1 MITLQTKKQ
10 LDMNRFFMHA
20 CAFLLLLE
28 WLRPLI
34 GITNVG
40 RLDIFVIF
48 IGICF
53 TLSFFQTKW
62 QIPIKIITILF
73 IIHFLYYKNAFINPS
88 WLTKFFTDIYQNSS
102 LLFQGNLLDISP
114 VFPTLLFFL
123 SFWFL
128 SAFISFWMIHKK
140 RGLLFLT
147 LTIIYIT
154 VFHNLHLY
162 NANFAI
168 IRTVV
173 IGFFLLS
180 LLRIERIKEMEHL
193 QNYAREISKLLRP
206 LTIFIVL
213 SATIAY
219 LAPKFGPQ
227 WPNPMDFLKF
237 NTSEA
242 SKQQDVS
249 KIGYGLDDSRL
260 GGPFKADP
268 TIVFTA
274 ATPNKQYW
282 RVETKDFYT
291 GKGWEVSENQKK
303 VSFKHKNDV
312 LSWYEQNTKTETTK
326 ATITMQKRYPHLT
339 YPAGLVSVEASSEN
353 VSYSVDTFSEK
364 IYTMDGD
371 SSTTLHSYKVTYEVP
386 EFSIES
392 LKAVKMNEGQETNP
406 YFMTKYTQL
415 PESLPQRVKDLASS
429 LTKDK
434 DNRYDKVLAIE
445 NYFTDHS
452 FVYETMNVSFPA
464 KNQDYVDQFLFDTK
478 SGYCNNFSTSMIVLL
493 RSAGIPARWIKGYSE
508 GTLDNTL
515 VGAEGEDVYKVAND
529 NAHSWVEVY
538 FPEYGWIPFEP
549 TKGFTNPYNFINNTP
564 APTIQNSEE
573 TNSQN
578 AQMHQR
584 NNEAKLKN
592 LIEDTEETPTKKI
605 TNSKNKFSWW
615 YVFLSTIPISI
626 IGYTLF
632 ATRMKWIT
640 FFIIL
645 FYKYRKDDAVFTKA
659 YNALLKHFARIG
671 IQRGKSQTFREYALH
686 VDTLYNS
693 NDMQQLTF
701 SYENAMYQKGQS
713 AAEWEKSVHLWE
725 VLMKKAASP
734 PKSNDFHSAI

>member
-1 MITLQTKKQ
+1 MITLQTKYQ
-10 LDMNRFFMHA
+10 WDMSRFFMHV
-20 CAFLLLLE
+20 CALLLLLE
-28 WLRPLI
+28 WLRPLM

-53 TLSFFQTKW
+53 TLSFFQTRW
-62 QIPIKIITILF
+62 QIPIKIVTILF
-73 IIHFLYYKNAFINPS
+73 IIHFLYYKNTFVNPS
-88 WLTKFFTDIYQNSS
+88 WLTKFFTDISRNSS
-102 LLFQGNLLDISP
+102 LFFQGNLLDISP

-140 RGLLFLT
+140 RGLLFLV

-154 VFHNLHLY
+154 TFHNLHLY
-162 NANFAI
+162 NANYAI

-173 IGFFLLS
+173 IGFFMLS
-180 LLRIERIKEMEHL
+180 LLHIERIKEMEHL
-193 QNYAREISKLLRP
+193 QNYARVISKLLRP

-213 SATIAY
+213 SAIIAY
-219 LAPKFGPQ
+219 FAPKFGPQ
-227 WPNPMDFLKF
+227 WPNPMNFLKF

-242 SKQQDVS
+242 SKEQEVS

-274 ATPNKQYW
+274 QTQNKQYW

-312 LSWYEQNTKTETTK
+312 VSWYEQNTKTEITE
-326 ATITMQKRYPHLT
+326 ATITMQKSYPHLT
-339 YPAGLVSVEASSEN
+339 YPAGLVSVEASSD
-353 VSYSVDTFSEK
+353 VSYSVDPFSEK
-364 IYTMDGD
+364 IYTMHGD
-371 SSTTLHSYKVTYEVP
+371 SSTTLNSYKVTYEIP
-386 EFSIES
+386 EFSIEN
-392 LKAVKMNEGQETNP
+392 LKAAKTNEGQETSS

-415 PESLPQRVKDLASS
+415 PESLPQRVKDLAVN
-429 LTKDK
+429 LTNDK
-434 DNRYDKVLAIE
+434 DSRYDKVLAIE
-445 NYFTDHS
+445 NYFTDNS
-452 FVYETMNVSFPA
+452 FVYETTNVLFPA

-493 RSAGIPARWIKGYSE
+493 RSAGIPARWVKGFTE
-508 GTLDNTL
+508 GTLENTIA
-515 VGAEGEDVYKVAND
+515 GAEGENVYKIANN

-564 APTIQNSEE
+564 ASTSQNSEE
-573 TNSQN
+573 TNSNSGQI
-578 AQMHQR
+578 HQR
-584 NNEAKLKN
+584 NNEAKLKS
-592 LIEDTEETPTKKI
+592 LIENTEEASTKKI
-605 TNSKNKFSWW
+605 TNSKNRISWW

-626 IGYTLF
+626 IGYILF
-632 ATRMKWIT
+632 TTRMKWIT

-645 FYKYRKDDAVFTKA
+645 FYKYRKDDAVYRKA
-659 YNALLKHFARIG
+659 YGALLKQFARIG
-671 IQRGKSQTFREYALH
+671 IPRGESQTFREYALH
-686 VDTLYNS
+686 IDTLYNS
-693 NDMQQLTF
+693 ADMQQLTF
-701 SYENAMYQKGQS
+701 SYENAMYQKEQA
-713 AAEWEKSVHLWE
+713 AAEWKTSVHLWE
-725 VLMKKAASP
+725 VLMKKAASL
-734 PKSNDFHSAI
+734 PKSNDFDPVI